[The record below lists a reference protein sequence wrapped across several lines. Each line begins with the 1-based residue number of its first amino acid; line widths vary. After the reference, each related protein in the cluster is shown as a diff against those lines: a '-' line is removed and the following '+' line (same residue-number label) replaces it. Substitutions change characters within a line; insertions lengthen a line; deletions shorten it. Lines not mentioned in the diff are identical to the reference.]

1 MLKFV
6 LRLLLVKDD
15 SCDRLLKLS
24 TPRDSQ
30 AVPQPSTNLALSCLA
45 SEFGWDLALSA
56 QYGRQLIRRYC
67 TKPYCSQIIQTGC
80 IDSELQQWQQ

>member
-1 MLKFV
+1 MFDMT
-6 LRLLLVKDD
+6 VK
-15 SCDRLLKLS
+15 SCCAKTIVEIIQKLS

-56 QYGRQLIRRYC
+56 QYGRQLILIGYWF
-67 TKPYCSQIIQTGC
+67 QTCGR
-80 IDSELQQWQQ
+80 IEGAVAQGV